1 MNENTVG
8 RRTALA
14 EQSARKQSEKMF
26 ETARME
32 DLAVLDKR
40 RWWEKNTEIDIVAAD
55 YERLHCLVG
64 ECKYRN
70 EKVGLKVFRSL
81 QAKCVHLPVHEDAV
95 FHYWLFSRSGFE
107 DSVKELAERDP
118 YLHLVGMEELLD

>member
-1 MNENTVG
+1 MTCSEPPICCNGILMT
-8 RRTALA
+8 LA
-14 EQSARKQSEKMF
+14 SMRLGAAILLTSQQ
-26 ETARME
+26 T
-32 DLAVLDKR
+32 R

>member
-40 RWWEKNTEIDIVAAD
+40 
-55 YERLHCLVG
+55 H
-64 ECKYRN
+64 
-70 EKVGLKVFRSL
+70 
-81 QAKCVHLPVHEDAV
+81 
-95 FHYWLFSRSGFE
+95 
-107 DSVKELAERDP
+107 LAEMFA
-118 YLHLVGMEELLD
+118 LFLSVAMLVHGSRCYRLNGLPAVVLNRG